1 MPPFE
6 KHIFI
11 CTKER
16 SADDP
21 TGCCKAKG
29 SEKIAAFFKEEIN
42 KRGLKGR
49 IRANPSGCLDQCASG
64 PTVVVYPEAIWYSV
78 PTLEDAKEILD
89 QHIEK
94 KQVVERLRL
103 FK

>member
-16 SADDP
+16 SPEDP
-21 TGCCKAKG
+21 TGCCKLKG
-29 SEKIAAFFKEEIN
+29 SVKIAEFFKEEVK

-49 IRANPSGCLDQCASG
+49 IRANPSGCLDFCAKG
-64 PTVVVYPEAIWYSV
+64 PTVVVYPEGVWYSV
-78 PTLEDAKEILD
+78 QSIEDAKEIMD
-89 QHIEK
+89 EHIQNNRLVK
-94 KQVVERLRL
+94 RLRIG
-103 FK
+103 